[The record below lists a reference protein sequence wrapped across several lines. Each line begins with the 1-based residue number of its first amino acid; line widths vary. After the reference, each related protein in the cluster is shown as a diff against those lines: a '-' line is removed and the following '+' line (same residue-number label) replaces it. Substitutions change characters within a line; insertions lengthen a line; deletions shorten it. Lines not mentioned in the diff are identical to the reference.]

1 MTANG
6 TPARGYLIG
15 GHWSPPDVGTREHR
29 ALSWLAAVELPV
41 GIVLP
46 ASLWV
51 PAARASGLSVH
62 QVKRLARSAADGGDG
77 RVGWYAEHLGRLRR
91 RIPRGP
97 ADLAR
102 ARQAHRIRG
111 RGLSWP
117 RIARLLGYASDR
129 TARGMARRFAERLGA
144 EPSIEYFES
153 PVIVDNDAGAI
164 SIAA

>member
-1 MTANG
+1 MIAKG
-6 TPARGYLIG
+6 TPARGSLIG

-77 RVGWYAEHLGRLRR
+77 RVAWYAEHLGRLRR
-91 RIPRGP
+91 RTPRGP
-97 ADLAR
+97 ADLDR
-102 ARQAHRIRG
+102 ARQAHRLRG

-117 RIARLLGYASDR
+117 RIARLLGYS
-129 TARGMARRFAERLGA
+129 TAGSGHSARRAVQDYRARLADGGTIPPCA
-144 EPSIEYFES
+144 
-153 PVIVDNDAGAI
+153 AGVHAP
-164 SIAA
+164 